1 MLQQHPRPAISH
13 DDLQRLGSHTFW
25 ATHSHAGR
33 GQLNSCWSSRAR
45 MTLPCVPIFLATSR
59 CSPHDWFSS
68 LTTIVHVDHA
78 SVQHIRDLSN
88 LIDTTVWHRPQLH
101 RRTRLTLPDSMRW
114 IQHMHEHANH
124 RTLMRHTHHQLNK
137 LKDRRRRPE
146 GGWMGANQNSS
157 RNLAYVPKSTRSR
170 SLLTRSRLSSYRQAI
185 GLRNWARNCNRDTQ
199 RC

>member
-1 MLQQHPRPAISH
+1 
-13 DDLQRLGSHTFW
+13 
-25 ATHSHAGR
+25 
-33 GQLNSCWSSRAR
+33 

-68 LTTIVHVDHA
+68 LTTIVVHVDHA

-88 LIDTTVWHRPQLH
+88 HIDTTVWHRPQLH

-137 LKDRRRRPE
+137 HMTHAQTRV
-146 GGWMGANQNSS
+146 ANPTQ
-157 RNLAYVPKSTRSR
+157 LM
-170 SLLTRSRLSSYRQAI
+170 SRLVLTNSNPNSGRFSTVATRC
-185 GLRNWARNCNRDTQ
+185 LRPVFASQ
-199 RC
+199 FQF